1 MKESGESTKYKS
13 NLAIQCIIT
22 AQNIKV
28 IQQSSAS
35 SLFNNTR
42 FSMNSFNPAVLSNL
56 YRKLTLCQV
65 LEKQILSLSLSLS
78 LSHTHTHTHTHTQ
91 LSSSSHSLSTREFC
105 SLDLKKK
112 EVTEDFIKP
121 AAQLQ
126 IVQIKKSIF
135 HI

>member
-1 MKESGESTKYKS
+1 MKQSGESTEYKS
-13 NLAIQCIIT
+13 NVAILAL
-22 AQNIKV
+22 
-28 IQQSSAS
+28 

-56 YRKLTLCQV
+56 DRKHTLCQV

-78 LSHTHTHTHTHTQ
+78 HTHTHTHTE
-91 LSSSSHSLSTREFC
+91 LSYLLSISSHSLSTREFC

-112 EVTEDFIKP
+112 DVTEDFLKP
-121 AAQLQ
+121 AAYLQ
-126 IVQIKKSIF
+126 TVQIKKSIF